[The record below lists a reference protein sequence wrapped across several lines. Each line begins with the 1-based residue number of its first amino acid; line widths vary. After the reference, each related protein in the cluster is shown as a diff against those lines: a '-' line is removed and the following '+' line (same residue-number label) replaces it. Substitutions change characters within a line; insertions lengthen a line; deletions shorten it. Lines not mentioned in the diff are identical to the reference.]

1 MKNRRICELKGRT
14 SLDLRTLY
22 ASGWR
27 GLAICLVGAGL
38 GLLVNAISP
47 RGLPLLGPVPAFDTK
62 GIERIA
68 LEEAWALFREDKGV
82 FVDARSAEEFRA
94 GHIPRALLLPL
105 HAFEE
110 TVSSWTNLIPA
121 DTLLITYCSGEEC
134 ESSTDVAALLVEEGY
149 SQVKVLFG
157 GWEHWKRAGYPVETV
172 GQKGPKPD
180 RDSRLHSNRGLS
192 LREGG

>member
-1 MKNRRICELKGRT
+1 MKDRASIG
-14 SLDLRTLY
+14 LRALY
-22 ASGWR
+22 DFGWR
-27 GLAICLVGAGL
+27 GLLICLVGAGL

-47 RGLPLLGPVPAFDTK
+47 RGIPLLGPLPATDTK
-62 GIERIA
+62 GIEQIP
-68 LEEAWALFREDKGV
+68 LEEAWALFREEKGV

-134 ESSTDVAALLVEEGY
+134 ESSKDVAALLVEEGY

-172 GQKGPKPD
+172 GQKESEPE
-180 RDSRLHSNRGLS
+180 RNSRLQSKRGLS
-192 LREGG
+192 QRDGG